1 MKMRKLLA
9 TLMIALLVA
18 GLFVGCGAQ
27 TPAAMDSMVEA
38 PEAMPELDYG
48 YLNDSANGSAS
59 PAEPDKGSS
68 TTSNPE
74 TDVTPQ
80 NQKLI
85 RTIRLSAETED
96 MDALLYQ
103 VETRVNELGGY
114 VEAREVYNGSMYNS
128 SRYRNASLTIRI
140 PAAKL
145 DGFVDHVGQISNIT
159 NNTETTDD
167 VTLQYVSIESR
178 IKALQIEEERLLE
191 LLSKAENM
199 SDLLTIEA
207 RLTEVRYELEN
218 ITSQLRVLE
227 NKVNYGTIHLEVSE
241 VVEYTEPEPENG
253 WQRMGKGFVKSVKGV
268 GNGLKEFFIWLVAAI
283 PYLLL
288 IGSIGFGIFMIIWG
302 SVRRK
307 RKRNAEVQKNE
318 E

>member
-1 MKMRKLLA
+1 MKIRKLLA
-9 TLMIALLVA
+9 VLLAFVLVV
-18 GLFVGCGAQ
+18 GLFAGCGS
-27 TPAAMDSMVEA
+27 AAMDSAGNMKDYPAEA
-38 PEAMPELDYG
+38 PEAMAPDYNYGANGKLDMESG
-48 YLNDSANGSAS
+48 ITDSAASAT
-59 PAEPDKGSS
+59 D
-68 TTSNPE
+68 TT
-74 TDVTPQ
+74 VTPQ

-85 RTIRLSAETED
+85 RTIRLNAETED
-96 MDALLYQ
+96 MDILLSQ
-103 VETRVNELGGY
+103 VENRVAELGGY

-128 SRYRNASLTIRI
+128 KRYRNASLTIRI

-145 DGFVDHVGQISNIT
+145 DSFVDHVEEVSNIT
-159 NNTETTDD
+159 SNTETADD

-178 IKALQIEEERLLE
+178 VKALQIEEERLLE
-191 LLSKAENM
+191 LLSKADNM
-199 SDLLTIEA
+199 SDLLTIES
-207 RLTEVRYELEN
+207 RLTDVRYELEN

-227 NKVNYGTIHLEVSE
+227 NKVNYGTIHLEITE

-253 WQRMGKGFVKSVKGV
+253 WQRMGKGFVKSLKGL

-288 IGSIGFGIFMIIWG
+288 IGGIVVAVIFIIRG

-307 RKRNAEVQKNE
+307 RRKNAAKKAE

>member
-1 MKMRKLLA
+1 MKIRKLLA
-9 TLMIALLVA
+9 VLLAFVLIV
-18 GLFVGCGAQ
+18 GLFAGCGK
-27 TPAAMDSMVEA
+27 AAMDSAGNMMDYPAEA
-38 PEAMPELDYG
+38 PEAMAPDYG
-48 YLNDSANGSAS
+48 YDANGKLDMESGITDSAAGA
-59 PAEPDKGSS
+59 PD
-68 TTSNPE
+68 TT
-74 TDVTPQ
+74 VTPQ

-85 RTIRLSAETED
+85 RTIRIDAETED
-96 MDALLYQ
+96 MDTLLSQ
-103 VETRVNELGGY
+103 VEKRVGELGGY
-114 VEAREVYNGSMYNS
+114 VEAREIYNGSMYNS

-145 DGFVDHVGQISNIT
+145 DSFVDHVGQVSNIT
-159 NNTETTDD
+159 NNVETTDD

-191 LLSKAENM
+191 LLAKADNM
-199 SDLLTIEA
+199 SDLLIIES
-207 RLTEVRYELEN
+207 RLTDVRYELEN

-227 NKVNYGTIHLEVSE
+227 NKVNYGTIHLDVSE

-253 WQRMGKGFVKSVKGV
+253 WQRMGKGFVNSMKGLWT
-268 GNGLKEFFIWLVAAI
+268 GIKEVAIFLVAAI

-288 IGSIGFGIFMIIWG
+288 IGGIAVAVIFIIRG

-307 RKRNAEVQKNE
+307 RRKNAAKKAE